1 MDCKGL
7 SFSIRRHFQFHV
19 CSPGHSPSLSEPR
32 LWYCWHLRQ
41 QLWCLFDV
49 FQAESATKT
58 TRGCQFSDAKAFATW
73 SNMVPHLSC
82 FSDRSK
88 LSMLGIALDS
98 GMVSQVNVELP
109 GNWKSIVTTA
119 EDTNVF
125 HFEGFRECLMLMMFI
140 LWGESCGNQSH
151 LCHGSVVA
159 TLHACAVRAVRP
171 LTAPGA
177 VACPQWPGAF
187 WLGVVRPGESRVDLH
202 WISQAVWKESTALF
216 ILFVKRAK
224 NMHVFNRKMNLCDS

>member
-1 MDCKGL
+1 MFVLPKSVRAHPTIFLTLATTALMFIWCVRSRVSNGDHARL
-7 SFSIRRHFQFHV
+7 SIFWCQSI
-19 CSPGHSPSLSEPR
+19 C
-32 LWYCWHLRQ
+32 
-41 QLWCLFDV
+41 
-49 FQAESATKT
+49 
-58 TRGCQFSDAKAFATW
+58 
-73 SNMVPHLSC
+73 NMVQHGPPPLLF

-98 GMVSQVNVELP
+98 GMVGQVNVELP
-109 GNWKSIVTTA
+109 GNWNSIVRTA
-119 EDTNVF
+119 EDTNIF
-125 HFEGFRECLMLMMFI
+125 HFEGFRDCLMLMMFI

-224 NMHVFNRKMNLCDS
+224 DMHVFNRKINLCDS